1 MVTIDSKCE
10 IIEKI
15 SAYAS
20 KDSEWNNRWEKSPIP
35 IQINK
40 RKNGI
45 VFGIQD
51 HIRAMVYS
59 MFSSNRCW
67 SGLEK
72 EIDEETGKIRA
83 LDKIFYDYD
92 VDFIKEYNNDE
103 VKNAICDKHFGNR
116 RIKEQVEALKSNIE
130 WLVVID
136 NKVGIDKYYKEL
148 IANEINYIDGMITLI
163 DYLAPKFKEMGV
175 ALTAEYLRN
184 AGYDI
189 AKPDIHLKR
198 IMGSERLGWSLR
210 KEAQD
215 YEAIYIVNDISANMN
230 CSNAWIDYVLWS
242 YCAKGH
248 LNICKKNPNCGK
260 CVIKAGCNKI

>member
-1 MVTIDSKCE
+1 MISIDSKCKT
-10 IIEKI
+10 IEKI
-15 SAYAS
+15 IDYACKES
-20 KDSEWNNRWEKSPIP
+20 QWNNQWKKSIIP
-35 IQINK
+35 KKIEK
-40 RKNGI
+40 RKGGS
-45 VFGIQD
+45 VFDIQE
-51 HIRAMVYS
+51 HIKAMVYS

-67 SGLEK
+67 NGLEK
-72 EIDEETGKIRA
+72 EIDEETGAIET
-83 LDKIFYDYD
+83 LDKIFRHYD
-92 VDFIKEYNNDE
+92 VEFIKEYKNDE
-103 VKNAICDKHFGNR
+103 IRNAICGKHFGNR
-116 RIKEQVEALKSNIE
+116 RIDEQLEALKSNVMQLE
-130 WLVVID
+130 LFD
-136 NKVGIDKYYKEL
+136 NDIGIDKYYNEL
-148 IANEINYIDGMITLI
+148 IASENNYIDGIIALI
-163 DYLAPKFKEMGV
+163 DYLVPKFKEMGV

-215 YEAIYIVNDISANMN
+215 YEVIYIVNDISVNMN

-260 CVIKAGCNKI
+260 CVIKAECNKI